1 MKAVQGEETCIFLG
15 SFKVET
21 NSNTVSA
28 GGRDAKELTVS
39 LTSRQVEDFYIIFST
54 PVTTPAIRSCSTLS
68 CLPSELNCD
77 NPE

>member
-39 LTSRQVEDFYIIFST
+39 LTSRQVEDFYIIFSW
-54 PVTTPAIRSCSTLS
+54 
-68 CLPSELNCD
+68 
-77 NPE
+77 